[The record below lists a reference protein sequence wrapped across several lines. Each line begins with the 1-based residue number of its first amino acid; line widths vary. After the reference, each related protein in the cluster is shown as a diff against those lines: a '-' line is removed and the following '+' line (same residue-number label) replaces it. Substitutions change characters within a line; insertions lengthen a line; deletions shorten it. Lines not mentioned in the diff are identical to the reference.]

1 MKTIA
6 ADPTAPLLLER
17 NGAIATLRFNRPDA
31 LNAINV
37 PMANA
42 FLTAV
47 QSIAADP
54 GVRAVV
60 LRGNG
65 RGFMAGGDL
74 ATLRADPVQGAIDI
88 LTPLNA
94 ALQLL
99 AQMNAPVIAQVHG
112 AAAGAGLSLV
122 LMADYV
128 IAAEGTR
135 FNLAYINLG
144 TSCDVGASWA
154 LPRTVGVR
162 KALEIALLGEAFTAD
177 DALRLGLI
185 NRIVP
190 AVELDSAT
198 TTLAQRLAA
207 GPTVAYG
214 AMKRLMRADGP
225 HSARTTGGRKRR
237 LCAVRRHRGLPC
249 GGGGFSP
256 TPKRAICGP
265 LTGHRYGGAPF
276 FHGLCRNTSP
286 RAAINTMA
294 GTLSCQS
301 AH

>member
-1 MKTIA
+1 MKNTATDPA
-6 ADPTAPLLLER
+6 AATTAPSAPTPQPPLLLER
-17 NGAIATLRFNRPDA
+17 NGAIATLRFNRPEA
-31 LNAINV
+31 LNAIDV

-42 FLTAV
+42 FLATV

-60 LRGNG
+60 LCGNG

-88 LTPLNA
+88 LTSLNQ
-94 ALQLL
+94 ALLLL

-154 LPRTVGVR
+154 LPRIVGVR
-162 KALEIALLGEAFTAD
+162 QALEIALLGEAFTAD
-177 DALRLGLI
+177 DALRLGLV
-185 NRIVP
+185 NRVVP
-190 AVELDSAT
+190 AAELDSAT
-198 TTLAQRLAA
+198 AALAQRLAN
-207 GPTVAYG
+207 GPTLAYG
-214 AMKRLMRADGP
+214 AMKRLMRASMDHTLPEQLAAEKDAFVHCAGTEDFRAGVEAFHQRQSP
-225 HSARTTGGRKRR
+225 QFGGR
-237 LCAVRRHRGLPC
+237 
-249 GGGGFSP
+249 
-256 TPKRAICGP
+256 
-265 LTGHRYGGAPF
+265 
-276 FHGLCRNTSP
+276 
-286 RAAINTMA
+286 
-294 GTLSCQS
+294 
-301 AH
+301 

>member
-1 MKTIA
+1 MKTTA

-31 LNAINV
+31 LNAIDV

-42 FLTAV
+42 VLAAV
-47 QSIAADP
+47 QTIAADP

-60 LRGNG
+60 LCGNG

-94 ALQLL
+94 ALLLL

-112 AAAGAGLSLV
+112 VAAGAGLSLL

-128 IAAEGTR
+128 IAAEDTR
-135 FNLAYINLG
+135 LNLAYINLG

-190 AVELDSAT
+190 AAELDSAT
-198 TTLAQRLAA
+198 TNLAQRLAA

-214 AMKRLMRADGP
+214 AMKRLMRASMD
-225 HSARTTGGRKRR
+225 RT
-237 LCAVRRHRGLPC
+237 LPEQ
-249 GGGGFSP
+249 
-256 TPKRAICGP
+256 
-265 LTGHRYGGAPF
+265 L
-276 FHGLCRNTSP
+276 
-286 RAAINTMA
+286 AAEKDAFVHCA
-294 GTLSCQS
+294 GTEDFRAGVEAFHQRQS
-301 AH
+301 AQFVGR

>member
-1 MKTIA
+1 MKNTATDPA
-6 ADPTAPLLLER
+6 ASSNAPSAPAPQQPLLLER
-17 NGAIATLRFNRPDA
+17 NGAIATLRFNRPEA

-154 LPRTVGVR
+154 LPRIVGVR
-162 KALEIALLGEAFTAD
+162 QALEIALLGEAFTAD

-185 NRIVP
+185 NRVVP
-190 AVELDSAT
+190 GAELDSAT
-198 TTLAQRLAA
+198 AALAQRLAS
-207 GPTVAYG
+207 GPTLAYG
-214 AMKRLMRADGP
+214 AMKRLMRASMD
-225 HSARTTGGRKRR
+225 HT
-237 LCAVRRHRGLPC
+237 LPEQ
-249 GGGGFSP
+249 
-256 TPKRAICGP
+256 
-265 LTGHRYGGAPF
+265 L
-276 FHGLCRNTSP
+276 
-286 RAAINTMA
+286 AAEKDAFVHCA
-294 GTLSCQS
+294 GTEDFRAGVEAFHQRQS
-301 AH
+301 AQFVGR

>member
-1 MKTIA
+1 MKNTATDPA
-6 ADPTAPLLLER
+6 AAATAPSAPAPQPPLLLER
-17 NGAIATLRFNRPDA
+17 QGAVATLRFNRPEA
-31 LNAINV
+31 LNAIDV

-42 FLTAV
+42 FLAAV

-154 LPRTVGVR
+154 LPRIVGVR
-162 KALEIALLGEAFTAD
+162 QALEIALLGEAFTAD
-177 DALRLGLI
+177 NALRLGLV
-185 NRIVP
+185 NRVVP
-190 AVELDSAT
+190 GAELDSAT
-198 TTLAQRLAA
+198 TALAQRLAS
-207 GPTVAYG
+207 GPTLAYG
-214 AMKRLMRADGP
+214 AMKRLMRASME
-225 HSARTTGGRKRR
+225 HT
-237 LCAVRRHRGLPC
+237 LPEQLAAE
-249 GGGGFSP
+249 
-256 TPKRAICGP
+256 K
-265 LTGHRYGGAPF
+265 GAF
-276 FHGLCRNTSP
+276 VHC
-286 RAAINTMA
+286 A
-294 GTLSCQS
+294 GTEDFRAGVEAFHQRQS
-301 AH
+301 PQFVGR

>member
-1 MKTIA
+1 MKNTATDPA
-6 ADPTAPLLLER
+6 ASSNAPSAPSPQPPLLLER
-17 NGAIATLRFNRPDA
+17 NGAIATLRFNRPEA

-88 LTPLNA
+88 LTPLNQ

-154 LPRTVGVR
+154 LPRIVGVR
-162 KALEIALLGEAFTAD
+162 QALEIALLGEAFTAD
-177 DALRLGLI
+177 DALRLGLV
-185 NRIVP
+185 NRVVP
-190 AVELDSAT
+190 GAELDSAT
-198 TTLAQRLAA
+198 AALAQRLAS
-207 GPTVAYG
+207 GPTLAYG
-214 AMKRLMRADGP
+214 AMKRLMRASMD
-225 HSARTTGGRKRR
+225 HT
-237 LCAVRRHRGLPC
+237 LPEQ
-249 GGGGFSP
+249 
-256 TPKRAICGP
+256 
-265 LTGHRYGGAPF
+265 L
-276 FHGLCRNTSP
+276 
-286 RAAINTMA
+286 AAEKDAFVHCA
-294 GTLSCQS
+294 GTEDFRAGVEAFHQRQS
-301 AH
+301 AQFVGR

>member
-1 MKTIA
+1 MKNTATDPA
-6 ADPTAPLLLER
+6 ASSNAPSAPSPQPPLLLER
-17 NGAIATLRFNRPDA
+17 NGAIATLRFNRPEA

-99 AQMNAPVIAQVHG
+99 AQLNAPVIAQVHG

-154 LPRTVGVR
+154 LPRIVGVR
-162 KALEIALLGEAFTAD
+162 QALEIALLGEAFTAD
-177 DALRLGLI
+177 DALRLGLV
-185 NRIVP
+185 NRVVP
-190 AVELDSAT
+190 GAELDSAT
-198 TTLAQRLAA
+198 AALAQRLAS
-207 GPTVAYG
+207 GPTLAYG
-214 AMKRLMRADGP
+214 AMKRLMRTSMD
-225 HSARTTGGRKRR
+225 HT
-237 LCAVRRHRGLPC
+237 LPEQ
-249 GGGGFSP
+249 
-256 TPKRAICGP
+256 
-265 LTGHRYGGAPF
+265 L
-276 FHGLCRNTSP
+276 
-286 RAAINTMA
+286 AAEKDAFVHCA
-294 GTLSCQS
+294 GTEDFRAGVEAFHQRQS
-301 AH
+301 PQFVGR

>member
-1 MKTIA
+1 MKNTATDPA
-6 ADPTAPLLLER
+6 AAATAPSAPAPQPPLLLER
-17 NGAIATLRFNRPDA
+17 HGAVATLRFNRPEA
-31 LNAINV
+31 LNAIDV

-42 FLTAV
+42 FLAAV
-47 QSIAADP
+47 QAIAADP

-88 LTPLNA
+88 LTPLNQ
-94 ALQLL
+94 ALLLL

-154 LPRTVGVR
+154 LPRIVGVR
-162 KALEIALLGEAFTAD
+162 QALEIALLGEAFTAD
-177 DALRLGLI
+177 DALRLGLV
-185 NRIVP
+185 NRVVP
-190 AVELDSAT
+190 CTELDSAT
-198 TTLAQRLAA
+198 TALAQRLAS
-207 GPTVAYG
+207 GPTLAYG
-214 AMKRLMRADGP
+214 AMKRLMRASMD
-225 HSARTTGGRKRR
+225 HT
-237 LCAVRRHRGLPC
+237 LPEQLAAE
-249 GGGGFSP
+249 
-256 TPKRAICGP
+256 K
-265 LTGHRYGGAPF
+265 GAF
-276 FHGLCRNTSP
+276 VHC
-286 RAAINTMA
+286 A
-294 GTLSCQS
+294 GTEDFRAGVEAFHQRQS
-301 AH
+301 PQFVGR

>member
-1 MKTIA
+1 MKNTAPDPA
-6 ADPTAPLLLER
+6 ASSNAPSAPAPQPPLLLER
-17 NGAIATLRFNRPDA
+17 HGAVATLRFNRPEA
-31 LNAINV
+31 LNAIDV

-42 FLTAV
+42 FLAAV
-47 QSIAADP
+47 QAIAADP

-99 AQMNAPVIAQVHG
+99 GQMNAPVIAQVHG

-162 KALEIALLGEAFTAD
+162 QALEIALLGEAFTAD
-177 DALRLGLI
+177 DALRLGLV
-185 NRIVP
+185 NRVVP
-190 AVELDSAT
+190 GAELDSVTAA
-198 TTLAQRLAA
+198 LAQRLAN
-207 GPTVAYG
+207 GPTLAYG
-214 AMKRLMRADGP
+214 AMKRLMRASMD
-225 HSARTTGGRKRR
+225 RT
-237 LCAVRRHRGLPC
+237 LPEQ
-249 GGGGFSP
+249 
-256 TPKRAICGP
+256 
-265 LTGHRYGGAPF
+265 L
-276 FHGLCRNTSP
+276 
-286 RAAINTMA
+286 AAEKDAFVHCA
-294 GTLSCQS
+294 GTEDFRAGVEAFHQRQS
-301 AH
+301 PQFVGR

>member
-1 MKTIA
+1 MKNTATDPA
-6 ADPTAPLLLER
+6 AAATAPSAPVPQPPLLLER
-17 NGAIATLRFNRPDA
+17 QGVIATLRFNRPEA
-31 LNAINV
+31 LNAIDV

-42 FLTAV
+42 FLAAV

-154 LPRTVGVR
+154 LPRIVGVR
-162 KALEIALLGEAFTAD
+162 QALEIALLGEAFTAD
-177 DALRLGLI
+177 DALRLGLV
-185 NRIVP
+185 NRVVP
-190 AVELDSAT
+190 GAELDSAT
-198 TTLAQRLAA
+198 TALAQRLAS
-207 GPTVAYG
+207 GPTLAYG
-214 AMKRLMRADGP
+214 AMKRLMRASMD
-225 HSARTTGGRKRR
+225 RT
-237 LCAVRRHRGLPC
+237 LPEQ
-249 GGGGFSP
+249 
-256 TPKRAICGP
+256 
-265 LTGHRYGGAPF
+265 L
-276 FHGLCRNTSP
+276 
-286 RAAINTMA
+286 AAEKDAFVHCA
-294 GTLSCQS
+294 GTEDFRAGVEAFHQRQS
-301 AH
+301 PQFVGR

>member
-1 MKTIA
+1 MKTTA

-31 LNAINV
+31 LNAIDV

-42 FLTAV
+42 VLAAV
-47 QSIAADP
+47 QTVAADP
-54 GVRAVV
+54 AVRAVV
-60 LRGNG
+60 LCGNG

-94 ALQLL
+94 ALLLL

-112 AAAGAGLSLV
+112 VAAGAGLSLL

-135 FNLAYINLG
+135 LNLAYINLG

-154 LPRTVGVR
+154 LPRIVGVR
-162 KALEIALLGEAFTAD
+162 QALEIALLGEAFTAD

-185 NRIVP
+185 NRVVP
-190 AVELDSAT
+190 AAELDSAT
-198 TTLAQRLAA
+198 AALAQRLAA
-207 GPTVAYG
+207 GPTLAYG
-214 AMKRLMRADGP
+214 AMKRLMRE
-225 HSARTTGGRKRR
+225 SMERT
-237 LCAVRRHRGLPC
+237 LPEQ
-249 GGGGFSP
+249 
-256 TPKRAICGP
+256 
-265 LTGHRYGGAPF
+265 L
-276 FHGLCRNTSP
+276 
-286 RAAINTMA
+286 AAEKDAFVHCA
-294 GTLSCQS
+294 GTEDFRAGVEAFHLRQS
-301 AH
+301 ASFAGR

>member
-1 MKTIA
+1 MKTTA

-31 LNAINV
+31 LNAIDV

-42 FLTAV
+42 FLAAV
-47 QSIAADP
+47 QTIAADP
-54 GVRAVV
+54 SVRAVV
-60 LRGNG
+60 LCGNG

-74 ATLRADPVQGAIDI
+74 TTLRADPVQGAIDI

-112 AAAGAGLSLV
+112 VAAGAGLSLL

-135 FNLAYINLG
+135 LNLAYINLG

-154 LPRTVGVR
+154 LPRTVGLR

-190 AVELDSAT
+190 AAELDSAT

-214 AMKRLMRADGP
+214 AMKRLMRASMD
-225 HSARTTGGRKRR
+225 RT
-237 LCAVRRHRGLPC
+237 LPEQ
-249 GGGGFSP
+249 
-256 TPKRAICGP
+256 
-265 LTGHRYGGAPF
+265 L
-276 FHGLCRNTSP
+276 
-286 RAAINTMA
+286 AAEKDAFVHCA
-294 GTLSCQS
+294 GTEDFRAGVEAFHQRQS
-301 AH
+301 AQFVGR

>member
-1 MKTIA
+1 MKTTA

-31 LNAINV
+31 LNAIDL

-42 FLTAV
+42 VLAAV
-47 QSIAADP
+47 QTIAADP

-60 LRGNG
+60 LCGNG

-94 ALQLL
+94 ALLLL

-112 AAAGAGLSLV
+112 VAAGAGLSLL

-128 IAAEGTR
+128 IAAEDTR
-135 FNLAYINLG
+135 LNLAYINLG

-154 LPRTVGVR
+154 LPRTVGLR

-190 AVELDSAT
+190 AAELDSAT

-214 AMKRLMRADGP
+214 AMKRLMRASMD
-225 HSARTTGGRKRR
+225 RT
-237 LCAVRRHRGLPC
+237 LPEQ
-249 GGGGFSP
+249 
-256 TPKRAICGP
+256 
-265 LTGHRYGGAPF
+265 L
-276 FHGLCRNTSP
+276 
-286 RAAINTMA
+286 AAEKDAFVHCA
-294 GTLSCQS
+294 GTEDFRAGVEAFHQRQS
-301 AH
+301 AQFVGR

>member
-1 MKTIA
+1 MKNTATDPA
-6 ADPTAPLLLER
+6 ASSNAPSAPSPQPPLLLER
-17 NGAIATLRFNRPDA
+17 NGAIATLRFNRPES
-31 LNAINV
+31 LNAIDV

-42 FLTAV
+42 FLAAV

-60 LRGNG
+60 LCGSG

-154 LPRTVGVR
+154 LPRIVGVR
-162 KALEIALLGEAFTAD
+162 QALEIALLGEAFTAD
-177 DALRLGLI
+177 DALRLGLV
-185 NRIVP
+185 NRVVP
-190 AVELDSAT
+190 SAELDST
-198 TTLAQRLAA
+198 TAALAQRLAA
-207 GPTVAYG
+207 GPTLAYG
-214 AMKRLMRADGP
+214 AMKRLMRASMD
-225 HSARTTGGRKRR
+225 HT
-237 LCAVRRHRGLPC
+237 LPEQ
-249 GGGGFSP
+249 
-256 TPKRAICGP
+256 
-265 LTGHRYGGAPF
+265 L
-276 FHGLCRNTSP
+276 
-286 RAAINTMA
+286 AAEKDAFVHCA
-294 GTLSCQS
+294 GTEDFRAGVEAFHQRQS
-301 AH
+301 PQFVGR

>member
-1 MKTIA
+1 MKNTATDPA
-6 ADPTAPLLLER
+6 AATTAPSAPAQQPPLLLER
-17 NGAIATLRFNRPDA
+17 NGAIATLRFNRPEA

-60 LRGNG
+60 LCGNG

-154 LPRTVGVR
+154 LPRIVGVR
-162 KALEIALLGEAFTAD
+162 QALEIALLGEAFTAD
-177 DALRLGLI
+177 DALRLGLV
-185 NRIVP
+185 NRVVP
-190 AVELDSAT
+190 GAELDSAT
-198 TTLAQRLAA
+198 AALAQRLAS
-207 GPTVAYG
+207 GPTLAYG
-214 AMKRLMRADGP
+214 AMKRLMRASMD
-225 HSARTTGGRKRR
+225 HT
-237 LCAVRRHRGLPC
+237 LPEQ
-249 GGGGFSP
+249 
-256 TPKRAICGP
+256 
-265 LTGHRYGGAPF
+265 L
-276 FHGLCRNTSP
+276 
-286 RAAINTMA
+286 AAEKDAFVHCA
-294 GTLSCQS
+294 GTEDFRAGVEAFHQRQS
-301 AH
+301 PQFVGR

>member
-42 FLTAV
+42 FLAAV

-60 LRGNG
+60 LCGNG

-99 AQMNAPVIAQVHG
+99 TQMNAPVIAQVHG
-112 AAAGAGLSLV
+112 VAAGAGLSLL

-135 FNLAYINLG
+135 LNLAYINLG

-154 LPRTVGVR
+154 LPRIVGVR
-162 KALEIALLGEAFTAD
+162 KALEIALLSEAFTAD

-214 AMKRLMRADGP
+214 AMKRLMRASMD
-225 HSARTTGGRKRR
+225 RT
-237 LCAVRRHRGLPC
+237 LPEQ
-249 GGGGFSP
+249 
-256 TPKRAICGP
+256 
-265 LTGHRYGGAPF
+265 L
-276 FHGLCRNTSP
+276 
-286 RAAINTMA
+286 AAEKDAFVHCA
-294 GTLSCQS
+294 GTEDFRAGVEAFHQRQS
-301 AH
+301 AQFVGR

>member
-1 MKTIA
+1 MKNTATDPA
-6 ADPTAPLLLER
+6 AATTAPSAPTPQPPLLLER
-17 NGAIATLRFNRPDA
+17 NGAIATLRFNRPEA
-31 LNAINV
+31 LNAIDV

-42 FLTAV
+42 FLATV

-60 LRGNG
+60 LCGNG

-88 LTPLNA
+88 LTSLNQ
-94 ALQLL
+94 ALLLL

-154 LPRTVGVR
+154 LPRIVGVR
-162 KALEIALLGEAFTAD
+162 QALEIALLGEAFTAD

-185 NRIVP
+185 NRVVP
-190 AVELDSAT
+190 AAELDSAT
-198 TTLAQRLAA
+198 AALAQRLAN
-207 GPTVAYG
+207 GPTLAYG
-214 AMKRLMRADGP
+214 AMKRLMRASMD
-225 HSARTTGGRKRR
+225 HT
-237 LCAVRRHRGLPC
+237 LPEQ
-249 GGGGFSP
+249 
-256 TPKRAICGP
+256 
-265 LTGHRYGGAPF
+265 L
-276 FHGLCRNTSP
+276 
-286 RAAINTMA
+286 AAEKDAFVHCA
-294 GTLSCQS
+294 GTEDFRAGVEAFHQRQS
-301 AH
+301 PQFVGR

>member
-1 MKTIA
+1 MKNTATDPA
-6 ADPTAPLLLER
+6 AAATAPSAPAPQPPLLLER
-17 NGAIATLRFNRPDA
+17 HGAIATLRFNRPEA
-31 LNAINV
+31 LNAIDV

-42 FLTAV
+42 FLAAV
-47 QSIAADP
+47 QAIAADP

-88 LTPLNA
+88 LTPLNQ
-94 ALQLL
+94 ALLLL

-154 LPRTVGVR
+154 LPRSVGVR
-162 KALEIALLGEAFTAD
+162 QALEIALLGEALTAD
-177 DALRLGLI
+177 DALRLGLV
-185 NRIVP
+185 NRVVP
-190 AVELDSAT
+190 GAELDSAT
-198 TTLAQRLAA
+198 TALAQRLAS
-207 GPTVAYG
+207 GPTLAYG
-214 AMKRLMRADGP
+214 AMKRLMRASMD
-225 HSARTTGGRKRR
+225 HT
-237 LCAVRRHRGLPC
+237 LPEQ
-249 GGGGFSP
+249 
-256 TPKRAICGP
+256 
-265 LTGHRYGGAPF
+265 L
-276 FHGLCRNTSP
+276 
-286 RAAINTMA
+286 AAEKDAFVHCA
-294 GTLSCQS
+294 GTEDFRAGVEAFHQRQS
-301 AH
+301 PQFVGR

>member
-1 MKTIA
+1 MKNTATDPA
-6 ADPTAPLLLER
+6 AAATAPSAPAPQPPLLLER
-17 NGAIATLRFNRPDA
+17 HGAVATLRFNRPEA
-31 LNAINV
+31 LNAIDV

-42 FLTAV
+42 FLAAV

-154 LPRTVGVR
+154 LPRIVGVR
-162 KALEIALLGEAFTAD
+162 QALEIALLGEAFTAD
-177 DALRLGLI
+177 DALRLGLV
-185 NRIVP
+185 NRVVP
-190 AVELDSAT
+190 GAELDSAT
-198 TTLAQRLAA
+198 AALAQGLAN
-207 GPTVAYG
+207 GPTLAYG
-214 AMKRLMRADGP
+214 AMKRLMRTSMD
-225 HSARTTGGRKRR
+225 HT
-237 LCAVRRHRGLPC
+237 LPEQ
-249 GGGGFSP
+249 
-256 TPKRAICGP
+256 
-265 LTGHRYGGAPF
+265 L
-276 FHGLCRNTSP
+276 
-286 RAAINTMA
+286 AAEKDAFVHCA
-294 GTLSCQS
+294 GTEDFRAGVEAFHQRQS
-301 AH
+301 PQFVGR

>member
-1 MKTIA
+1 MKNTATNPA
-6 ADPTAPLLLER
+6 AAATAPSAPAPQPPLLLER
-17 NGAIATLRFNRPDA
+17 HGAIATLRFNRPEA
-31 LNAINV
+31 LNAIDV

-60 LRGNG
+60 LCGNG

-88 LTPLNA
+88 LTPLNT

-99 AQMNAPVIAQVHG
+99 TQMNAPVVAQVHG

-154 LPRTVGVR
+154 LPRIVGVR
-162 KALEIALLGEAFTAD
+162 QALEIALLGEAFTAD
-177 DALRLGLI
+177 DALRLGLV
-185 NRIVP
+185 NRVVP
-190 AVELDSAT
+190 GAELDSAT
-198 TTLAQRLAA
+198 AALAQRLAN
-207 GPTVAYG
+207 GPTLAYG
-214 AMKRLMRADGP
+214 AMKRLMRASMD
-225 HSARTTGGRKRR
+225 HT
-237 LCAVRRHRGLPC
+237 LPEQ
-249 GGGGFSP
+249 
-256 TPKRAICGP
+256 
-265 LTGHRYGGAPF
+265 L
-276 FHGLCRNTSP
+276 
-286 RAAINTMA
+286 AAEKDAFVHCA
-294 GTLSCQS
+294 GTEDFRAGVEAFHQRQS
-301 AH
+301 PQFVGR

>member
-1 MKTIA
+1 MKNTATDPA
-6 ADPTAPLLLER
+6 ASSNAPSAPSPQQPLLLER

-31 LNAINV
+31 LNAIDV

-42 FLTAV
+42 FLAAV

-60 LRGNG
+60 LCGNG

-88 LTPLNA
+88 LTPLNQT
-94 ALQLL
+94 LQLL

-154 LPRTVGVR
+154 LPRIVGVR
-162 KALEIALLGEAFTAD
+162 QALEIALLGEAFTAD
-177 DALRLGLI
+177 DALRLGLV
-185 NRIVP
+185 NRVVP
-190 AVELDSAT
+190 GAELDSAT
-198 TTLAQRLAA
+198 AALAQRLAN
-207 GPTVAYG
+207 GPTLAYG
-214 AMKRLMRADGP
+214 AMKRLMRASMD
-225 HSARTTGGRKRR
+225 HT
-237 LCAVRRHRGLPC
+237 LPEQ
-249 GGGGFSP
+249 
-256 TPKRAICGP
+256 
-265 LTGHRYGGAPF
+265 L
-276 FHGLCRNTSP
+276 
-286 RAAINTMA
+286 AAEKDAFVHCA
-294 GTLSCQS
+294 GTEDFRAGVEAFHLRQS
-301 AH
+301 PQFVGR

>member
-1 MKTIA
+1 MKNTATDPA
-6 ADPTAPLLLER
+6 AAATAPSAPAPQPPLLLER
-17 NGAIATLRFNRPDA
+17 HGAVATLRFNRPEA
-31 LNAINV
+31 LNAIDV

-42 FLTAV
+42 FLAAV

-60 LRGNG
+60 LSGNG

-154 LPRTVGVR
+154 LPRIVGVR
-162 KALEIALLGEAFTAD
+162 QALEIALLGEAFTAD
-177 DALRLGLI
+177 DALRLGLV
-185 NRIVP
+185 NRVVP
-190 AVELDSAT
+190 GAELDSAT
-198 TTLAQRLAA
+198 TALAQRLAS
-207 GPTVAYG
+207 GPTLAYG
-214 AMKRLMRADGP
+214 AMKRLMRASMD
-225 HSARTTGGRKRR
+225 HT
-237 LCAVRRHRGLPC
+237 LPEQLAAE
-249 GGGGFSP
+249 
-256 TPKRAICGP
+256 K
-265 LTGHRYGGAPF
+265 GAF
-276 FHGLCRNTSP
+276 VHC
-286 RAAINTMA
+286 A
-294 GTLSCQS
+294 GTEDFRAGVEAFHQRQS
-301 AH
+301 PQFVGR

>member
-1 MKTIA
+1 MKNTATDPA
-6 ADPTAPLLLER
+6 ASSNAPSAPSPQPPLLLER
-17 NGAIATLRFNRPDA
+17 NGAIATLRFNRPES
-31 LNAINV
+31 LNAIDV

-42 FLTAV
+42 FLAAV

-60 LRGNG
+60 LCGSG

-154 LPRTVGVR
+154 LPRIVGVR
-162 KALEIALLGEAFTAD
+162 QALEIALLGEAFTAE
-177 DALRLGLI
+177 DALRLGLV
-185 NRIVP
+185 NRVVP
-190 AVELDSAT
+190 SAELDSAT
-198 TTLAQRLAA
+198 AALAQRLAN
-207 GPTVAYG
+207 GPTLAYG
-214 AMKRLMRADGP
+214 AMKRLMRASMDY
-225 HSARTTGGRKRR
+225 T
-237 LCAVRRHRGLPC
+237 LPEQ
-249 GGGGFSP
+249 
-256 TPKRAICGP
+256 
-265 LTGHRYGGAPF
+265 L
-276 FHGLCRNTSP
+276 
-286 RAAINTMA
+286 AAEKDAFVHCA
-294 GTLSCQS
+294 GTEDFRAGVEAFHQRQS
-301 AH
+301 PQFVGR